1 MATPLTRTIFKNT
14 ALITIG
20 GLALKALNF
29 LFGVFVVRRLGDARF
44 GQYATVLAFVGLFQ
58 ILAELGVSQYVMR
71 EIARDRSQATRLF
84 WNLVSVRALLALAGI
99 AVITAAAQAA
109 GYAPQLVTGV
119 FLYTC
124 TFLLAAF
131 SAPLEAI
138 LTAYERFDYV
148 TAMTISAQVVFILAG
163 GAFLWSGLGYLW
175 LIVASLLSMAPP
187 IGIGVWAARRHGLL
201 DFRPQVQARLWPGMI
216 RSGLPFGIISLMLKI
231 AASIDTVMLSRLRTD
246 AEVGWY
252 NVAYGLI
259 FSLMF
264 LVRGFK
270 TAIVPSLTRVFAEDQ
285 REVER
290 WYYRSVRYILLIA
303 LPIAAGGTVTAF
315 PLIRLLYGRQFDPA
329 ALALQ
334 ILIWDLPFLMFAS
347 LCGNM
352 TTIIGEERAAARI
365 YTINTAANVALNA
378 IAIPLYGLIGAAFV
392 TVITDMISALQ
403 FHFLLR
409 RKLHLPALGGFLLR
423 VALASGGM
431 AAGVMLL
438 GNQPVL
444 LLLGLGAAAYLAL
457 LLLLRIPDA
466 SERALARRVGRYV
479 ARLASHAPRGS

>member
-1 MATPLTRTIFKNT
+1 MAASLKRTIFKNT
-14 ALITIG
+14 VFITAG
-20 GLALKALNF
+20 SLLLKAVNF
-29 LFGVFVVRRLGDARF
+29 LFGIFVVRKLGDARF

-71 EIARDRSQATRLF
+71 EIARDRSQASRLF
-84 WNLVSVRALLALAGI
+84 WNLVSVRVLLALVGI
-99 AVITAAAQAA
+99 GVITWAAQAA

-138 LTAYERFDYV
+138 LTAHERFDYV
-148 TAMTISAQVVFILAG
+148 TTMTLTAQITFVVLG

-175 LIVASLLSMAPP
+175 LIVASLLSMLPQ
-187 IGIGVWAARRHGLL
+187 IGIGAWAVRRHGLL
-201 DFRPQVQARLWPGMI
+201 SFRPQVRVRLWPGMI
-216 RSGLPFGIISLMLKI
+216 RAGLPFGIISLMLQI

-270 TAIVPSLTRVFAEDQ
+270 TAIVPSLTRAFADDP

-290 WYYRSVRYILLIA
+290 WYYRSVRYIVLIS
-303 LPIAAGGTVTAF
+303 LPIAAGGMVTAF

-352 TTIIGEERAAARI
+352 TTVIGEERAAARI
-365 YTINTAANVALNA
+365 YTVNTVANVVLNA

-392 TVITDMISALQ
+392 TVITDLISALQ

-409 RKLHLPALGGFLLR
+409 RKLHLPPMGAFLAK
-423 VALASGGM
+423 VALASAGM
-431 AAGVMLL
+431 ALL
-438 GNQPVL
+438 VALPRGWHVAAL
-444 LLLGLGAAAYLAL
+444 LALGAAAYPVFVLAL
-457 LLLLRIPDA
+457 RVPDE
-466 SERALARRVGRYV
+466 SERQLVRRIAARVTDGGR
-479 ARLASHAPRGS
+479 

>member
-1 MATPLTRTIFKNT
+1 MASSLTRTIFKNT
-14 ALITIG
+14 AFITAG
-20 GLALKALNF
+20 SLALKVINF
-29 LFGVFVVRRLGDARF
+29 LFGVFVVHKLGDARF

-71 EIARDRSQATRLF
+71 EIARDRSQAERLF

-99 AVITAAAQAA
+99 GVITWAARLA
-109 GYAPQLVTGV
+109 GYAPHLVTGV

-138 LTAYERFDYV
+138 LTAHERFDYV
-148 TAMTISAQVVFILAG
+148 TGMTLSAQMTFVTL
-163 GAFLWSGLGYLW
+163 GAVFLWRGLGYIW
-175 LIVASLLSMAPP
+175 LIVASLLSMLLP
-187 IGIGVWAARRHGLL
+187 IAIGVWATRRHGLL
-201 DFRPQVQARLWPGMI
+201 TFRPQVRVRLWPHMI
-216 RSGLPFGIISLMLKI
+216 RAGLPFGIISLMLQI

-270 TAIVPSLTRVFAEDQ
+270 TAIVPSLTRAFVDAPH
-285 REVER
+285 EVER
-290 WYYRSVRYILLIA
+290 WYYRSVRYIVLIA
-303 LPIAAGGTVTAF
+303 LPIAAGGMVTAF

-329 ALALQ
+329 ALGLQ

-352 TTIIGEERAAARI
+352 TTVIGEERAAARI
-365 YTINTAANVALNA
+365 YTINTVANVALNA
-378 IAIPLYGLIGAAFV
+378 MAIPRYGLIGAAFV
-392 TVITDMISALQ
+392 TVITDFISALQ

-409 RKLHLPALGGFLLR
+409 RKLHLPGMGRFLLR
-423 VALASGGM
+423 VGLAAAGM
-431 AAGVMLL
+431 AGLVRLADGLHVVFLL
-438 GNQPVL
+438 A
-444 LLLGLGAAAYLAL
+444 LGAAAYLL
-457 LLLLRIPDA
+457 LVLALRIPDA
-466 SERALARRVGRYV
+466 SERQFVSRVRYHV
-479 ARLASHAPRGS
+479 SHMAFRGSDE

>member
-1 MATPLTRTIFKNT
+1 MAASLKRTIFKNT
-14 ALITIG
+14 VFITAG
-20 GLALKALNF
+20 SLLLKAVNF

-71 EIARDRSQATRLF
+71 EIARDRSRASSLF
-84 WNLVSVRALLALAGI
+84 WNLVSVRVLLALAGI
-99 AVITAAAQAA
+99 GVITWAAQAA
-109 GYAPQLVTGV
+109 GYAPRLVTGV

-138 LTAYERFDYV
+138 LTAHERFDYV
-148 TAMTISAQVVFILAG
+148 TAMALAAQVTFVALGA
-163 GAFLWSGLGYLW
+163 AFLWHGLGYLW
-175 LIVASLLSMAPP
+175 LIVASLLSQLPQ
-187 IGIGVWAARRHGLL
+187 IGIGVWAVRRHGLL
-201 DFRPQVQARLWPGMI
+201 TFRPQVQVRAWPQMI
-216 RSGLPFGIISLMLKI
+216 RSGLPFGIISLMLQI

-270 TAIVPSLTRVFAEDQ
+270 TAIVPSLTRAFVEEP

-290 WYYRSVRYILLIA
+290 WYYRSVRYIVLIA
-303 LPIAAGGTVTAF
+303 LPLAAGGMVTAF
-315 PLIRLLYGRQFDPA
+315 PLIRLLYGQQFDPA
-329 ALALQ
+329 ALGLQ

-352 TTIIGEERAAARI
+352 TTVIGEERAAARI
-365 YTINTAANVALNA
+365 YTINTVANVVLNA
-378 IAIPLYGLIGAAFV
+378 LAIPLYGLIGAAFV
-392 TVITDMISALQ
+392 TVITDLISALQ

-409 RKLHLPALGGFLLR
+409 RKLHLPTMSGFLLR
-423 VALASGGM
+423 VGLASAGM
-431 AAGVMLL
+431 AAGVAWL
-438 GNQPVL
+438 GNAPLVL
-444 LLLGLGAAAYLAL
+444 LLAAGAGLYLAL
-457 LLLLRIPDA
+457 TLLLRIPDE
-466 SERALARRVGRYV
+466 SEKALARKLA
-479 ARLASHAPRGS
+479 ARLGG

>member
-1 MATPLTRTIFKNT
+1 MAASLKRTIFKNT
-14 ALITIG
+14 VLITAG
-20 GLALKALNF
+20 GLLLKAVNF
-29 LFGVFVVRRLGDARF
+29 LFGVFVVRKLGDARF

-71 EIARDRSQATRLF
+71 EIARDRSQASRLF
-84 WNLVSVRALLALAGI
+84 WNLVSVRVLLALAGI
-99 AVITAAAQAA
+99 GVITWAARAA

-138 LTAYERFDYV
+138 LMAHERFDYV
-148 TAMTISAQVVFILAG
+148 TAMRLTAQITFVVLG
-163 GAFLWSGLGYLW
+163 GAFLWGGLGYLW
-175 LIVASLLSMAPP
+175 LVVASLLSMLPQ
-187 IGIGVWAARRHGLL
+187 IGIGTWAARRHGLL
-201 DFRPQVQARLWPGMI
+201 SFRPQVRVRLWPEMI
-216 RSGLPFGIISLMLKI
+216 RSGLPFGIISLMLQI

-270 TAIVPSLTRVFAEDQ
+270 TAIVPSLTRAFAEEPG
-285 REVER
+285 EVER
-290 WYYRSVRYILLIA
+290 WYYRSVRYIMLIS
-303 LPIAAGGTVTAF
+303 LPIAAGGMVTAF

-352 TTIIGEERAAARI
+352 TTVIGEERAAARI
-365 YTINTAANVALNA
+365 YTVNTVANVVLNA
-378 IAIPLYGLIGAAFV
+378 VAIPLYGLIGAAFV
-392 TVITDMISALQ
+392 TVITDLISALQ

-409 RKLHLPALGGFLLR
+409 RKLHLPPMGAFLTKTS
-423 VALASGGM
+423 LASAGM
-431 AAGVMLL
+431 AFLVSLPRGWHLAALL
-438 GNQPVL
+438 A
-444 LLLGLGAAAYLAL
+444 LGAAAYPLFVL
-457 LLLLRIPDA
+457 GLRIPDE
-466 SERALARRVGRYV
+466 SER
-479 ARLASHAPRGS
+479 RLASRVRHRLGR